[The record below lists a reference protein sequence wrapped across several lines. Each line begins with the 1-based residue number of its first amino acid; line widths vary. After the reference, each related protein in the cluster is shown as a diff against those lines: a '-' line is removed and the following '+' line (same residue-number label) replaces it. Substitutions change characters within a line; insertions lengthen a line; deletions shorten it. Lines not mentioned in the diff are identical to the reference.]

1 MRFLYVA
8 PRYHTNQA
16 DIMKGLTEHGHEV
29 CFISHYAAI
38 IEDYS
43 YVKPVVLGYSR
54 LYQILDYL
62 YVHVI
67 HRKRPEAIVFKIQH
81 GFPPMHR
88 LKKLITG
95 FAPDVVI
102 LRERSVYS
110 MAAYLICRKKGY
122 PCILYNQNPMWS
134 EPVKTDLAHRIVGSL
149 SPKVRMTPVMGV
161 QKPGTSIK
169 ENDFFVPFVVE
180 PRRAPEERTYFSE
193 DTIHIL
199 CIGKYEPRK
208 HHLMLLQVVE
218 ELLGKMTGAE
228 AVPDIVLCTAEGKAG
243 HGGNTMRMDDGLRS
257 TGKQGRLKLHLTLI
271 GEATM
276 QFQKENCEKVR
287 QYVAEHHMQDVV
299 TVKTNVPRSEME
311 KEYLAADLYVIPS
324 TREMASVSQLEAMS
338 YSLPVICS
346 DANGTACYVEDGVTG
361 YLFKDCDRESLQE
374 KLAEMLSDR
383 ERMKIMG
390 AAGYRAL
397 SEKYNY
403 EQYYE
408 KILEIMRQSGKRKE
422 GHRRSENTKN

>member
-1 MRFLYVA
+1 MKFLYVA
-8 PRYHTNQA
+8 PRYHTNQM
-16 DIMKGLTEHGHEV
+16 DIMKGLIEHGHEV

-43 YVKPVVLGYSR
+43 YVTPIVLGYSR

-62 YVHVI
+62 YVNVI

-81 GFPPMHR
+81 GFPPMRR
-88 LKKLITG
+88 LKKIICD
-95 FAPDVVI
+95 FKPDVVI
-102 LRERSVYS
+102 VRERSVYS
-110 MAAYLICRKKGY
+110 MAAYMVCRKKGY

-134 EPVKTDLAHRIVGSL
+134 EPAKTDLAHRIVGGL
-149 SPKVRMTPVMGV
+149 SPRMRMTPVMGV
-161 QKPGTSIK
+161 QRPGTSMK

-180 PRRAPEERTYFSE
+180 PRRAPEERAYFAK

-208 HHLMLLQVVE
+208 HHLMLLQAVE
-218 ELLGKMTGAE
+218 ELAGRK
-228 AVPDIVLCTAEGKAG
+228 AVPGSASREKVQTAGCSETALGL
-243 HGGNTMRMDDGLRS
+243 GGG
-257 TGKQGRLKLHLTLI
+257 LHLTLI

-276 QFQKENCEKVR
+276 QFQKENCEQVR
-287 QYVAEHHMQDVV
+287 RYVAEHHLEDMV
-299 TVKTNVPRSEME
+299 TVKTNVPRSKME
-311 KEYLAADLYVIPS
+311 EEYLAADIYVIPS

-361 YLFKDCDRESLQE
+361 YRFKDCDRNDLLD
-374 KLAEMLSDR
+374 KLDAMLSDR
-383 ERMKIMG
+383 ERMKAMG

-397 SEKYNY
+397 KERYNY
-403 EQYYE
+403 EVYYE
-408 KILEIMRQSGKRKE
+408 TIQAIVEKMQVQV
-422 GHRRSENTKN
+422 